1 MLRVLKSAT
10 NNSCLL
16 RFFIRY
22 FIEKIENFEF
32 RKYKHK
38 ALKKTEQYLKTMG
51 CRRLAIISYFDSSV
65 KNVGGY
71 EMCCDNCKERY
82 CYIFSCMK
90 YHAINSYIR
99 MTKTTEASFC
109 HLLFISLKL
118 GYLLN
123 SLKWVG
129 HICLTFGKRSWQI
142 FV

>member
-1 MLRVLKSAT
+1 MLRVLKSAK

-65 KNVGGY
+65 KNIGGY

-82 CYIFSCMK
+82 CYIFSRMK
-90 YHAINSYIR
+90 YHANDS
-99 MTKTTEASFC
+99 
-109 HLLFISLKL
+109 
-118 GYLLN
+118 
-123 SLKWVG
+123 
-129 HICLTFGKRSWQI
+129 
-142 FV
+142 